1 MTFSVW
7 LKIGAVVVGAMAC
20 FLGGYQGTTRPAPNF
35 LRRSTVEKKL
45 SHASRSSRPGRSATP
60 RTWRRIAVSVSLM
73 LLLGGCATKTPPSAV
88 KCPEPPEIPAHL
100 VRDRSESAADF
111 STRVQS
117 FLSRA
122 REFASKTR
130 ATSTRS
136 DGS

>member
-1 MTFSVW
+1 M
-7 LKIGAVVVGAMAC
+7 
-20 FLGGYQGTTRPAPNF
+20 
-35 LRRSTVEKKL
+35 
-45 SHASRSSRPGRSATP
+45 P
-60 RTWRRIAVSVSLM
+60 RIVRRIGVSLILM
-73 LLLGGCATKTPPSAV
+73 LSLGGCATKTPPSAV
-88 KCPEPPEIPAHL
+88 SCPEPPEIPAHL

-130 ATSTRS
+130 ETSRRS